1 MEQPANR
8 GRADAAYDDG
18 KLRRILLAVSLA
30 MFLVQLDFFALN
42 LALPQMA
49 RELHVT
55 TTDMQWAISGY
66 MLAVGALMIPGGRL
80 GDILGRKRVLLA
92 GVVLFG
98 LTSLAA
104 GLSDS
109 AGMVIAFR
117 ILQGVGA
124 ALSFPVGIAAL
135 TNAFPPE
142 RRQAAIGNAY
152 GIAAAGTALGPF
164 VGGALSEVSW
174 RWVLIFNVPLA
185 LAALLLGLTSME
197 ESRDPSV
204 PRTIDVKGVAAVTL
218 GIAAL
223 TLAVDRGQ
231 TWGWSS
237 AGTLGTFAAGVV
249 LLLGF
254 VAIER
259 RVRFPLVELSLFRNT
274 PYVVITLAGLVSN
287 IAFCVTTF
295 AVTIYLQQVRGLSPI
310 LAGVV
315 FLAPSLSLAL
325 MGTLSGR
332 IGTRYRPIGLMGTAI
347 GPGSIGLLILSGA
360 HAWGL
365 FLPAFAVF
373 GAGLGFGWS
382 YVSVA
387 TQAVV
392 RPERAGEASG
402 VTLTIVVAV
411 AGLCVATA
419 ATVLELLEAG
429 GATAGE
435 ANEQLLRW
443 TAIGALAVSAA
454 LFAFQW
460 LGASRAHAQA
470 GAPA

>member
-1 MEQPANR
+1 MDEGIQSAVS
-8 GRADAAYDDG
+8 GAGGEDAR
-18 KLRRILLAVSLA
+18 LRRILLAVSLA

-49 RELHVT
+49 HELHVT

-66 MLAVGALMIPGGRL
+66 MLAVGAFMIPGGRL

-92 GVVLFG
+92 GVALFG
-98 LTSLAA
+98 VTSLAA

-117 ILQGVGA
+117 VLQGVGA

-135 TNAFPPE
+135 TNAFPEE

-164 VGGALSEVSW
+164 VGGALSELSW

-185 LAALLLGLTSME
+185 LAAVLLGLASMD
-197 ESRDPSV
+197 ESRDPTV
-204 PRTIDVKGVAAVTL
+204 PRTIDVKGVAAVAL

-223 TLAVDRGQ
+223 TFAVDRGD
-231 TWGWSS
+231 TWGWTS
-237 AGTLGTFAAGVV
+237 AATLGTFAVGALTLVA
-249 LLLGF
+249 F

-274 PYVVITLAGLVSN
+274 PYVVITLAGMVSN
-287 IAFCVTTF
+287 ICFCVTTF
-295 AVTIYLQQVRGLSPI
+295 AVTIYLQEVRGLSPI
-310 LAGVV
+310 EAGVV
-315 FLAPSLSLAL
+315 FLAPSLTLAV
-325 MGTLSGR
+325 MGPLSGR
-332 IGTRYRPIGLMGTAI
+332 IGPRFRPIGVMATAI
-347 GPGSIGLLILSGA
+347 GAGSVGLLILSGA
-360 HAWGL
+360 HAWAL
-365 FLPAFAVF
+365 FVPAFALF

-382 YVSVA
+382 FVSVA
-387 TQAVV
+387 TQSAVK
-392 RPERAGEASG
+392 PERAGEASG

-419 ATVLELLEAG
+419 ATLLEILEAG

-460 LGASRAHAQA
+460 LSAPRAQA
-470 GAPA
+470 EAAA

>member
-1 MEQPANR
+1 MDEGIHSAASEA
-8 GRADAAYDDG
+8 GGDDAR
-18 KLRRILLAVSLA
+18 LRRILLAVSLA

-49 RELHVT
+49 HELHVT

-66 MLAVGALMIPGGRL
+66 MLAVGAFMIPGGRL

-92 GVVLFG
+92 GVALFG
-98 LTSLAA
+98 VTSLAA
-104 GLSDS
+104 GLSES

-117 ILQGVGA
+117 VLQGVGA

-135 TNAFPPE
+135 TNAFPEE

-164 VGGALSEVSW
+164 VGGALSELSW

-185 LAALLLGLTSME
+185 FAAVLLGLTSMQ
-197 ESRDPSV
+197 ESRDPTV
-204 PRTIDVKGVAAVTL
+204 PRTIDIKGVAAIAL
-218 GIAAL
+218 GIGAL
-223 TLAVDRGQ
+223 TFAVDRGS
-231 TWGWSS
+231 TWGWKS
-237 AGTLGTFAAGVV
+237 AATLGTFAAGA
-249 LLLGF
+249 LMLAAF
-254 VAIER
+254 VAVER

-274 PYVVITLAGLVSN
+274 PYVIITLAGMVSN
-287 IAFCVTTF
+287 ICFCVTTF
-295 AVTIYLQQVRGLSPI
+295 AVTIYLQEVRGLSPI
-310 LAGVV
+310 EAGVV
-315 FLAPSLSLAL
+315 FLAPALAL
-325 MGTLSGR
+325 AVTGPLSGR
-332 IGTRYRPIGLMGTAI
+332 IGPRFRPIGVMATAI
-347 GPGSIGLLILSGA
+347 GAGSVGLLILSGA
-360 HAWGL
+360 HAWAL
-365 FLPAFAVF
+365 FIPAFVLF

-382 YVSVA
+382 FVSVA
-387 TQAVV
+387 TQSVV
-392 RPERAGEASG
+392 KPERAGEASG

-419 ATVLELLEAG
+419 ATVLEALEAG

-435 ANEQLLRW
+435 ANELLLRW

-460 LGASRAHAQA
+460 LNAPHATA
-470 GAPA
+470 EAPA

>member
-1 MEQPANR
+1 MDEGIQSPVSGA
-8 GRADAAYDDG
+8 GGEDAR
-18 KLRRILLAVSLA
+18 LRRILLAVSLA

-49 RELHVT
+49 HELDVT

-66 MLAVGALMIPGGRL
+66 MLAVGAFMIPGGRL

-92 GVVLFG
+92 GVALFG
-98 LTSLAA
+98 VTSLAA
-104 GLSDS
+104 GMSES

-117 ILQGVGA
+117 VLQGVGA

-135 TNAFPPE
+135 TNAFPEE

-164 VGGALSEVSW
+164 VGGALSELSW

-185 LAALLLGLTSME
+185 LAAVLLGLASMD
-197 ESRDPSV
+197 ESRDPTV
-204 PRTIDVKGVAAVTL
+204 PRTIDVKGVAAVAL

-223 TLAVDRGQ
+223 TFAVGRGDV
-231 TWGWSS
+231 WGWSS
-237 AGTLGTFAAGVV
+237 AATLGTFAVGALMLVA
-249 LLLGF
+249 F

-274 PYVVITLAGLVSN
+274 PYVVITLAGMVSN
-287 IAFCVTTF
+287 ICFCVTTF
-295 AVTIYLQQVRGLSPI
+295 AVTIYLQEVRGLSPI
-310 LAGVV
+310 EAGLV
-315 FLAPSLSLAL
+315 FLAPSLTLAV
-325 MGTLSGR
+325 MGPLSGR
-332 IGTRYRPIGLMGTAI
+332 IGPRFRPIGVMATAI
-347 GPGSIGLLILSGA
+347 GAGSVGLLILSGA
-360 HAWGL
+360 HAWAL
-365 FLPAFAVF
+365 FVPAFALF

-382 YVSVA
+382 FVSVA
-387 TQAVV
+387 TQSVV
-392 RPERAGEASG
+392 KPERAGEASG

-419 ATVLELLEAG
+419 ATLLEVLEAG

-460 LGASRAHAQA
+460 LSAPRAQA
-470 GAPA
+470 EAAA

>member
-1 MEQPANR
+1 MDEGIQSAVS
-8 GRADAAYDDG
+8 GAGGDDAR
-18 KLRRILLAVSLA
+18 LRRILLAVSLA

-49 RELHVT
+49 HELHVT

-66 MLAVGALMIPGGRL
+66 MLAVGAFMIPGGRL
-80 GDILGRKRVLLA
+80 GDILGRKRVLLV
-92 GVVLFG
+92 GVALFG
-98 LTSLAA
+98 VTSLAA
-104 GLSDS
+104 GLSGS

-117 ILQGVGA
+117 VLQGVGA

-135 TNAFPPE
+135 TNAFPEE

-164 VGGALSEVSW
+164 VGGALSELSW

-185 LAALLLGLTSME
+185 LAALLLGLGSME
-197 ESRDPSV
+197 ESRDLTA
-204 PRTIDVKGVAAVTL
+204 PRTIDVKGVAAVAL

-223 TLAVDRGQ
+223 TFAVDRGD
-231 TWGWSS
+231 TWGWTS
-237 AGTLGTFAAGVV
+237 AATLGTFAVGALMLVA
-249 LLLGF
+249 F

-274 PYVVITLAGLVSN
+274 PYVVITLAGMVSN
-287 IAFCVTTF
+287 ICFCVTTF
-295 AVTIYLQQVRGLSPI
+295 AVTIYLQEVRGLRPI
-310 LAGVV
+310 EAGVV
-315 FLAPSLSLAL
+315 FLAPSLTLAV
-325 MGTLSGR
+325 MGPLSGR
-332 IGTRYRPIGLMGTAI
+332 IGPRFRPIGVMATAI
-347 GPGSIGLLILSGA
+347 GAGSVGLLILSGA
-360 HAWGL
+360 HAWAL
-365 FLPAFAVF
+365 FVPAFALF

-382 YVSVA
+382 FVSVA
-387 TQAVV
+387 TQSAVK
-392 RPERAGEASG
+392 PERAGEASG

-419 ATVLELLEAG
+419 ATLLEVLQAG

-460 LGASRAHAQA
+460 LSAPRAQA
-470 GAPA
+470 EAAA

>member
-1 MEQPANR
+1 MDEGHHSAAT
-8 GRADAAYDDG
+8 GAGGEDAR
-18 KLRRILLAVSLA
+18 LRRILLAVSLA

-49 RELHVT
+49 HELHVT

-92 GVVLFG
+92 GVALFG
-98 LTSLAA
+98 LTSVAA

-117 ILQGVGA
+117 VLQGAGA

-135 TNAFPPE
+135 TNAFPE
-142 RRQAAIGNAY
+142 DRREAAIGNAY

-164 VGGALSEVSW
+164 VGGALSEISW

-185 LAALLLGLTSME
+185 LAALVLGLTSME
-197 ESRDPSV
+197 ESRDPTV
-204 PRTIDVKGVAAVTL
+204 PRTIDVKGVAAITL
-218 GIAAL
+218 GISAL
-223 TLAVDRGQ
+223 TFAVDRGD
-231 TWGWSS
+231 TWGWTSP
-237 AGTLGTFAAGVV
+237 ATLGTFAVGALMLV
-249 LLLGF
+249 LF

-274 PYVVITLAGLVSN
+274 PYVVITLAGMVSN
-287 IAFCVTTF
+287 ICFCVTTF
-295 AVTIYLQQVRGLSPI
+295 AVTIYLQEVRGLRPI
-310 LAGVV
+310 EAGVV
-315 FLAPSLSLAL
+315 FLAPSLTLGV
-325 MGTLSGR
+325 MGPLSGR
-332 IGTRYRPIGLMGTAI
+332 IGPRFRPIGVMATAI
-347 GPGSIGLLILSGA
+347 GAGSVGLLILSGA
-360 HAWGL
+360 HEWAL
-365 FLPAFAVF
+365 FVPAFALF

-382 YVSVA
+382 FVSVA

-392 RPERAGEASG
+392 KTERAGEASG

-419 ATVLELLEAG
+419 ATVLEVLQAG
-429 GATAGE
+429 GASAGE

-454 LFAFQW
+454 LFGFQW
-460 LGASRAHAQA
+460 RRAPRVQA
-470 GAPA
+470 EAAA

>member
-1 MEQPANR
+1 MDEGMPSTAK
-8 GRADAAYDDG
+8 GSGGEDAR
-18 KLRRILLAVSLA
+18 LRRILLAVSLA

-49 RELHVT
+49 HELHVT

-66 MLAVGALMIPGGRL
+66 MLAVGAFMIPGGRL
-80 GDILGRKRVLLA
+80 GDILGRKRVLLT
-92 GVVLFG
+92 GVALFG
-98 LTSLAA
+98 VTSLAA

-109 AGMVIAFR
+109 AGTVIAFR
-117 ILQGVGA
+117 VLQGVGA
-124 ALSFPVGIAAL
+124 ALSFPVGIATL
-135 TNAFPPE
+135 TNAFPVE

-152 GIAAAGTALGPF
+152 GVAAAGTAVGPF

-197 ESRDPSV
+197 ESRDPTV
-204 PRTIDVKGVAAVTL
+204 PRTIDVKGVAAVAL

-223 TLAVDRGQ
+223 TFAVDRGDE
-231 TWGWSS
+231 WGWTSP
-237 AGTLGTFAAGVV
+237 ATLGTFAAGGLMLV
-249 LLLGF
+249 LF

-274 PYVVITLAGLVSN
+274 PYVVITLAGMVSN
-287 IAFCVTTF
+287 ICFCVTTF
-295 AVTIYLQQVRGLSPI
+295 AITIYLQEVRGLSPI
-310 LAGVV
+310 EAGVV
-315 FLAPSLSLAL
+315 FLAPSLTLAV
-325 MGTLSGR
+325 MGPLSGR
-332 IGTRYRPIGLMGTAI
+332 IGPRFRPIGVMATAI
-347 GPGSIGLLILSGA
+347 GAGAVGLLILSGVT
-360 HAWGL
+360 AWGL
-365 FLPAFAVF
+365 FVPAFALF

-382 YVSVA
+382 FVSVA
-387 TQAVV
+387 TQSVV

-435 ANEQLLRW
+435 ANQQLLQW
-443 TAIGALAVSAA
+443 TAIGALAVAAA

-460 LGASRAHAQA
+460 RS
-470 GAPA
+470 APRVSAEVTA